1 MRYGI
6 IYPPRA
12 SMRSG
17 YFPDENKTLYQCVEE
32 ARKANPDYATADE
45 ETIFKEAFFSEG
57 FEKFMTNIG
66 TGATGYTQTDFVD
79 FAKFL
84 NLTGESIYDDNA
96 NRFVAIT
103 DVKKYARHVK
113 AWGLQNA
120 QKWIAKWLA
129 TKEILQ
135 PTGEIGGLETIT
147 ETTTKTGNNTSK
159 TTHDVTKKDS
169 EENSGTNSSTASLEN
184 SKTDTEQSNDFPV
197 YATGGTAS
205 TGYASGTRK
214 LESTGASE
222 GTTTGTASGTR
233 VVDSTDKGTNDRA
246 DTINESEKHTYEHS
260 NSYTKDD
267 TATLQELYANKVQNL
282 SKEIANSYG
291 QFFNGDLLAY
301 QL

>member
-17 YFPDENKTLYQCVEE
+17 YYPDENKTLYQCIEE
-32 ARKANPDYATADE
+32 VRKTNPDYDNVDE
-45 ETIFKEAFFSEG
+45 ETIFKEAFFNEG
-57 FEKFMTNIG
+57 FERFIQTIG
-66 TGATGYTQTDFVD
+66 TGMTGYTQNDFTD

-84 NLTGESIYDDNA
+84 QPVAESIYADNA
-96 NRFVAIT
+96 ERFVAIV
-103 DVKKYARHVK
+103 DVKSYARHVK

-120 QKWIAKWLA
+120 QKWFAKWQA
-129 TKEILQ
+129 TKAILQ
-135 PTGEIGGLETIT
+135 PSGEIVGFDTIA

-159 TTHDVTKKDS
+159 TSHDVTKKDS
-169 EENSGTNSSTASLEN
+169 EQNNGTNSTTANLSN
-184 SKTDTEQSNDFPV
+184 SKTDKEESNDFPV
-197 YATGGTAS
+197 YASGAAS
-205 TGYASGTRK
+205 GYASGTRK
-214 LESTGASE
+214 LESTGTSE

-233 VVDSTDKGTNDRA
+233 VLDSTDKGTNDRA
-246 DTINESEKHTYEHS
+246 DTINESEKHTYEYS

-267 TATLQELYANKVQNL
+267 AATLQELYANKVQNL

>member
-17 YFPDENKTLYQCVEE
+17 YYPDENKTLYQCIEE
-32 ARKANPDYATADE
+32 VRKANPDYATADE
-45 ETIFKEAFFSEG
+45 EAIFKEAFFNEG
-57 FEKFMTNIG
+57 FERFIATIG
-66 TGATGYTQTDFVD
+66 TGMTGYTENEYSDFT
-79 FAKFL
+79 KFL
-84 NLTGESIYDDNA
+84 QPVAESIYADNA
-96 NRFVAIT
+96 DRFVAIV

-120 QKWIAKWLA
+120 QKWFAKWQA
-129 TKEILQ
+129 TKKILQ
-135 PTGEIGGLETIT
+135 PTGEIVGLETIT

-159 TTHDVTKKDS
+159 SSHDVTKKDS
-169 EENSGTNSSTASLEN
+169 EQNNGTNSTTANLSN
-184 SKTDTEQSNDFPV
+184 SKTDKEESNDFPV
-197 YATGGTAS
+197 YASGAAS
-205 TGYASGTRK
+205 GYASGTRK
-214 LESTGASE
+214 LESTGTSE

-233 VVDSTDKGTNDRA
+233 VLDSTDKGTNDRA

-260 NSYTKDD
+260 NNYTKDD
-267 TATLQELYANKVQNL
+267 EATVQELYANKVQNL

>member
-17 YFPDENKTLYQCVEE
+17 YYPDENKTLYQCVEE
-32 ARKANPDYATADE
+32 VRKANPDYDNTDE
-45 ETIFKEAFFSEG
+45 ETIFKEAFFNEG
-57 FEKFMTNIG
+57 FEKFTQTIG
-66 TGATGYTQTDFVD
+66 TGMTGYTQTDFAD

-84 NLTGESIYDDNA
+84 QPVAESIYADNA
-96 NRFVAIT
+96 DRFVAIV
-103 DVKKYARHVK
+103 DVKRYAQHVK

-120 QKWIAKWLA
+120 QKWFAKWQA
-129 TKEILQ
+129 TKKILQ
-135 PTGEIGGLETIT
+135 PTGEMFELDSIT

-159 TTHDVTKKDS
+159 ISHDVTKKDS
-169 EENSGTNSSTASLEN
+169 EQNNGTNSTTANLSN
-184 SKTDTEQSNDFPV
+184 SKTDKEESNDFPV
-197 YATGGTAS
+197 YASGAAS
-205 TGYASGTRK
+205 GYASGTRK
-214 LESTGASE
+214 LESTGTSE

-233 VVDSTDKGTNDRA
+233 VLDSTDKGTNDRA
-246 DTINESEKHTYEHS
+246 DTINESEKRTYEHS
-260 NSYTKDD
+260 NNYTKDD

-282 SKEIANSYG
+282 SKEIADSYG

>member
-17 YFPDENKTLYQCVEE
+17 YYPDENKTLYQCVEE
-32 ARKANPDYATADE
+32 VRKTNPDYDSTDE
-45 ETIFKEAFFSEG
+45 ETIFRDSFFLEG
-57 FEKFMTNIG
+57 FVRFIQTIDAGM
-66 TGATGYTQTDFVD
+66 TGYTEYEYSYFM
-79 FAKFL
+79 FKFL
-84 NLTGESIYDDNA
+84 SPVAESIYADNA
-96 NRFVAIT
+96 DRFVAIV

-120 QKWIAKWLA
+120 QKWFAKWQA

-135 PTGEIGGLETIT
+135 PTGEIYEYKTIDGR
-147 ETTTKTGNNTSK
+147 TTKTGNNTSK
-159 TTHDVTKKDS
+159 SSHDVTKKDS
-169 EENSGTNSSTASLEN
+169 EQNNGTNSTTANLSN
-184 SKTDTEQSNDFPV
+184 SKTDKEESNDFPV
-197 YATGGTAS
+197 YASGAAS
-205 TGYASGTRK
+205 GYASGTRK
-214 LESTGASE
+214 LESTGTSE

-233 VVDSTDKGTNDRA
+233 VLDTTDKGTNDRA
-246 DTINESEKHTYEHS
+246 DTINEIEKHTYEHT

-267 TATLQELYANKVQNL
+267 KATLQELYANKVQNL
-282 SKEIANSYG
+282 SKEIADSYG

>member
-17 YFPDENKTLYQCVEE
+17 YYPDENKTLYQCVEE
-32 ARKANPDYATADE
+32 VRKTNPDYDNVDE
-45 ETIFKEAFFSEG
+45 EEIFRNSFFIEG
-57 FEKFMTNIG
+57 FSRFIQTIG
-66 TGATGYTQTDFVD
+66 AGMTGYTQND
-79 FAKFL
+79 FADFTKFL
-84 NLTGESIYDDNA
+84 QPVAESIYADNA
-96 NRFVAIT
+96 DRFVAIV
-103 DVKKYARHVK
+103 DVKKYAQHVK

-120 QKWIAKWLA
+120 QKWFAKWQA
-129 TKEILQ
+129 TKTILE
-135 PTGEIGGLETIT
+135 PRGEIDEFETIT

-159 TTHDVTKKDS
+159 SSHDVTKKDT
-169 EENSGTNSSTASLEN
+169 EQNNGTNSTTANLSN
-184 SKTDTEQSNDFPV
+184 SKTDKEESNDFPV
-197 YATGGTAS
+197 YASGAAS
-205 TGYASGTRK
+205 GYASGTRK
-214 LESTGASE
+214 LESTGTSE

-233 VVDSTDKGTNDRA
+233 VLDSTDKGTNDRA
-246 DTINESEKHTYEHS
+246 DTINESEKRTYEHS

-282 SKEIANSYG
+282 SKEIADSYG

>member
-17 YFPDENKTLYQCVEE
+17 YYPDENKTLYQCVEE
-32 ARKANPDYATADE
+32 ARKTNPDYDNVDE
-45 ETIFKEAFFSEG
+45 ETIFKEAFFNEG
-57 FEKFMTNIG
+57 FARFIQTIG
-66 TGATGYTQTDFVD
+66 TGMTGYTQNDFAD

-84 NLTGESIYDDNA
+84 QPVAESIYADNA
-96 NRFVAIT
+96 DRFVAIV
-103 DVKKYARHVK
+103 DVKRYARHVK

-120 QKWIAKWLA
+120 QKWFAKWQA
-129 TKEILQ
+129 TKMILQ
-135 PTGEIGGLETIT
+135 PTGEIYELETST

-159 TTHDVTKKDS
+159 SSHDVTKKDS
-169 EENSGTNSSTASLEN
+169 EQNNGTNSTTANLSS
-184 SKTDTEQSNDFPV
+184 SKTDKEESNDFPV
-197 YATGGTAS
+197 YASGAAS
-205 TGYASGTRK
+205 DYASGTRK

-233 VVDSTDKGTNDRA
+233 VLDSTDKGTNDRA
-246 DTINESEKHTYEHS
+246 DTINESEKRTYEYS

-267 TATLQELYANKVQNL
+267 AATLQELYANKVQNL
-282 SKEIANSYG
+282 SKEIADSYG

>member
-17 YFPDENKTLYQCVEE
+17 YYPDENKTLYQCVEE
-32 ARKANPDYATADE
+32 VRKTNPVYGNADE
-45 ETIFKEAFFSEG
+45 EIIFSNSFFIEG
-57 FEKFMTNIG
+57 FARFIETIG
-66 TGATGYTQTDFVD
+66 AGMTGYTKNEYSDFML
-79 FAKFL
+79 KFL
-84 NLTGESIYDDNA
+84 PPVAESIYADNA
-96 NRFVAIT
+96 DRFVAIV
-103 DVKKYARHVK
+103 DVKRYARHVK

-120 QKWIAKWLA
+120 QKWFAKWQA
-129 TKEILQ
+129 TKKILQ
-135 PTGEIGGLETIT
+135 PTGEINGLETIT

-159 TTHDVTKKDS
+159 TSHDVTKKDS
-169 EENSGTNSSTASLEN
+169 EQNNGTNSTTANLSN
-184 SKTDTEQSNDFPV
+184 SKTDKEESNDFPV
-197 YATGGTAS
+197 YASGAAS
-205 TGYASGTRK
+205 GYASGTRK
-214 LESTGASE
+214 LESTGTSE

-233 VVDSTDKGTNDRA
+233 VLDSTDKGTNDRA
-246 DTINESEKHTYEHS
+246 DTINESEKRTYEYS

>member
-17 YFPDENKTLYQCVEE
+17 YYPDENKTLYQCVEE
-32 ARKANPDYATADE
+32 ARKTNPDYDNTDE
-45 ETIFKEAFFSEG
+45 ETIFKEAFFNEG
-57 FEKFMTNIG
+57 FEKFIQTIG
-66 TGATGYTQTDFVD
+66 TGMAGYSENDFVD

-84 NLTGESIYDDNA
+84 QPVAESIYADNA
-96 NRFVAIT
+96 DRFVAIV
-103 DVKKYARHVK
+103 DVKSYARHVK

-120 QKWIAKWLA
+120 QKWFAKWQA
-129 TKEILQ
+129 TKTILE

-147 ETTTKTGNNTSK
+147 EKTTKTGNNTSK
-159 TTHDVTKKDS
+159 SSHDVTKKDS
-169 EENSGTNSSTASLEN
+169 EQNNGTNSTTANLSN
-184 SKTDTEQSNDFPV
+184 SKTDKEESNDFPV
-197 YATGGTAS
+197 YASGAAS
-205 TGYASGTRK
+205 GYASGTRK
-214 LESTGASE
+214 LESTSTSE

-233 VVDSTDKGTNDRA
+233 VLDSTDKGTNDRA
-246 DTINESEKHTYEHS
+246 DTIDESEKRTYEHS
-260 NSYTKDD
+260 NTYTKDD

>member
-17 YFPDENKTLYQCVEE
+17 YYPDENKTLYQCVEE
-32 ARKANPDYATADE
+32 VRKANPDYDNTDE
-45 ETIFKEAFFSEG
+45 ETIFKEAFFIEG
-57 FEKFMTNIG
+57 FERFIQTIG
-66 TGATGYTQTDFVD
+66 TGMTGWAENDFAD

-84 NLTGESIYDDNA
+84 QPVAESIYADNA
-96 NRFVAIT
+96 DRFVAIV
-103 DVKKYARHVK
+103 DVKRYAQHVK

-120 QKWIAKWLA
+120 QKWFAKWQA
-129 TKEILQ
+129 TKIILQ

-159 TTHDVTKKDS
+159 TSHDVTKKDS
-169 EENSGTNSSTASLEN
+169 EQNNGTNSTTANLSN
-184 SKTDTEQSNDFPV
+184 SKTDKEESNDFPV
-197 YATGGTAS
+197 YASGAAS
-205 TGYASGTRK
+205 GYASGTRK
-214 LESTGASE
+214 LESTGTSE

-233 VVDSTDKGTNDRA
+233 VLDSTDKGTNDRA
-246 DTINESEKHTYEHS
+246 DTINESVKRTYEHS

-282 SKEIANSYG
+282 SKEIADSYG

>member
-1 MRYGI
+1 MIYGI

-17 YFPDENKTLYQCVEE
+17 YYPDENKTLYQCVEE
-32 ARKANPDYATADE
+32 VRKANPDYDSTDE
-45 ETIFKEAFFSEG
+45 ETIFKEAFFNEG
-57 FEKFMTNIG
+57 FENFIQTIG
-66 TGATGYTQTDFVD
+66 TGMTGYSENDFAD

-84 NLTGESIYDDNA
+84 QPVAESIYADNA
-96 NRFVAIT
+96 DRFVAIV
-103 DVKKYARHVK
+103 DVKRYARHVK

-120 QKWIAKWLA
+120 QKWFAKWQA
-129 TKEILQ
+129 TKTILQ

-159 TTHDVTKKDS
+159 TSHDVTKKDS
-169 EENSGTNSSTASLEN
+169 EQNNGTNSTTANLSN
-184 SKTDTEQSNDFPV
+184 SKTDKEESNDFPV
-197 YATGGTAS
+197 YASGAAS
-205 TGYASGTRK
+205 GYASGTRK

-233 VVDSTDKGTNDRA
+233 VLDSTDKGTNDRA
-246 DTINESEKHTYEHS
+246 ETINESEIRTYEHS

-267 TATLQELYANKVQNL
+267 EATLQELYANKVQNL
-282 SKEIANSYG
+282 SKEIADSYG

>member
-17 YFPDENKTLYQCVEE
+17 YYPDENKTLYQCVEE
-32 ARKANPDYATADE
+32 VRKTNPDYDNVDE
-45 ETIFKEAFFSEG
+45 ETIFRDSFFLEG
-57 FEKFMTNIG
+57 FARFIQTIG
-66 TGATGYTQTDFVD
+66 TGMTGYAENDFAD

-84 NLTGESIYDDNA
+84 QPVAESIYADNA
-96 NRFVAIT
+96 DRFVAIV
-103 DVKKYARHVK
+103 DVKRYAQHVK

-120 QKWIAKWLA
+120 QKCFAKWQA
-129 TKEILQ
+129 TKQILQ
-135 PTGEIGGLETIT
+135 PSGEIGGLETIT

-159 TTHDVTKKDS
+159 SSHDVTKKDS
-169 EENSGTNSSTASLEN
+169 EQNNGTNSTTANLSN
-184 SKTDTEQSNDFPV
+184 SKTDKEESNDFPV
-197 YATGGTAS
+197 YASGAAS
-205 TGYASGTRK
+205 GYASGTRK
-214 LESTGASE
+214 LESTGTSE

-233 VVDSTDKGTNDRA
+233 VLDSTDKGTNDRA
-246 DTINESEKHTYEHS
+246 DTINESVKRTYEHS
-260 NSYTKDD
+260 NNYTKDD

-282 SKEIANSYG
+282 SKEIADSYG

>member
-17 YFPDENKTLYQCVEE
+17 YYPDENKTLYQCVEE
-32 ARKANPDYATADE
+32 VRKTNPDYDNVDE
-45 ETIFKEAFFSEG
+45 ETIFSNSFFNEG
-57 FEKFMTNIG
+57 FERFIQTIG
-66 TGATGYTQTDFVD
+66 TGMTGYTQNDFVD
-79 FAKFL
+79 FTKFL
-84 NLTGESIYDDNA
+84 QPVAESIYADNA
-96 NRFVAIT
+96 DRFVAIV
-103 DVKKYARHVK
+103 DVKKYAQHVK

-120 QKWIAKWLA
+120 QKWFAKWQA
-129 TKEILQ
+129 TKKILQ
-135 PTGEIGGLETIT
+135 PTGEILGLDTIT

-159 TTHDVTKKDS
+159 VTHDVTKKDS
-169 EENSGTNSSTASLEN
+169 EQNNGTNSTTANLTN
-184 SKTDTEQSNDFPV
+184 SKTDKEESNDFPV
-197 YATGGTAS
+197 YASGAAS
-205 TGYASGTRK
+205 GYASGTRK

-233 VVDSTDKGTNDRA
+233 VLDTTDKGTNDRA

-260 NSYTKDD
+260 NNYTKDD

>member
-17 YFPDENKTLYQCVEE
+17 YYPDENKTLYQCVEE
-32 ARKANPDYATADE
+32 VRKTNPDYDNVDE
-45 ETIFKEAFFSEG
+45 EIIFKEAFFNEG
-57 FEKFMTNIG
+57 FERFISTIG
-66 TGATGYTQTDFVD
+66 AGMTGYTENEYSDFMT
-79 FAKFL
+79 KFL
-84 NLTGESIYDDNA
+84 PPVAESIYADNA
-96 NRFVAIT
+96 DRFVAIV
-103 DVKKYARHVK
+103 DVKKYAQHVK

-120 QKWIAKWLA
+120 QKWFAKWQA
-129 TKEILQ
+129 TKKILQ
-135 PTGEIGGLETIT
+135 PTGEMSALDSIT

-159 TTHDVTKKDS
+159 LTHDVTKKDS
-169 EENSGTNSSTASLEN
+169 EQNNGTNSTTANLSN
-184 SKTDTEQSNDFPV
+184 SKTDNEESNDFPV
-197 YATGGTAS
+197 YASGAAS
-205 TGYASGTRK
+205 GYASGTRK
-214 LESTGASE
+214 LESTGTSE

-233 VVDSTDKGTNDRA
+233 VLDSTDKGTNDRA
-246 DTINESEKHTYEHS
+246 DTINESEKRTYEHS

-282 SKEIANSYG
+282 SKEIADSYG

>member
-17 YFPDENKTLYQCVEE
+17 YYPDENKTLYQCVEE
-32 ARKANPDYATADE
+32 VRKTNPDYDNTDE
-45 ETIFKEAFFSEG
+45 ETIFRDSFFIEG
-57 FEKFMTNIG
+57 FTRFIQTIG
-66 TGATGYTQTDFVD
+66 RGMTGYAGNDFVD
-79 FAKFL
+79 FTKFL
-84 NLTGESIYDDNA
+84 QPVAESIYADNA
-96 NRFVAIT
+96 DRFVAIV
-103 DVKKYARHVK
+103 DVKRYAQHVK

-120 QKWIAKWLA
+120 QKWFAKWQA
-129 TKEILQ
+129 TKKILQ
-135 PTGEIGGLETIT
+135 PTGEIFGLDTII

-159 TTHDVTKKDS
+159 TSHDVTKKDS
-169 EENSGTNSSTASLEN
+169 EQNNGTNSTTANLSN
-184 SKTDTEQSNDFPV
+184 SKTDKEESNDFPV
-197 YATGGTAS
+197 YASGTAS
-205 TGYASGTRK
+205 GYASGTRK
-214 LESTGASE
+214 LESTGTSE

-233 VVDSTDKGTNDRA
+233 VLDSTDKGTNDRA
-246 DTINESEKHTYEHS
+246 DTINESEERTYDYS

-282 SKEIANSYG
+282 SKEIADSYG

>member
-17 YFPDENKTLYQCVEE
+17 YYPDENKTLYQCIEE
-32 ARKANPDYATADE
+32 VRKTNPDYDNADE
-45 ETIFKEAFFSEG
+45 ETIFKEAFFNEG
-57 FEKFMTNIG
+57 FEKFIQTIG
-66 TGATGYTQTDFVD
+66 TGMTGYTQNDFAD

-84 NLTGESIYDDNA
+84 QPVAESIYADNA
-96 NRFVAIT
+96 DRFVAIV
-103 DVKKYARHVK
+103 DVKSYARHVK

-120 QKWIAKWLA
+120 QKWFAKWQA
-129 TKEILQ
+129 TKNILQ
-135 PTGEIGGLETIT
+135 PTGEIGGFESTT

-159 TTHDVTKKDS
+159 SSHDVTKKDS
-169 EENSGTNSSTASLEN
+169 EQNNGTNSTTANLSN
-184 SKTDTEQSNDFPV
+184 SKTDKEESNDFPV
-197 YATGGTAS
+197 YASGAAS
-205 TGYASGTRK
+205 GYASGTRK
-214 LESTGASE
+214 LESTGTSE

-233 VVDSTDKGTNDRA
+233 VLDSTNKGTNDRA
-246 DTINESEKHTYEHS
+246 DTINESEKRTYEHS
-260 NSYTKDD
+260 NCYTKDD
-267 TATLQELYANKVQNL
+267 AATLQELYANKVQNL

>member
-17 YFPDENKTLYQCVEE
+17 YYPDENKTLYQCVEE
-32 ARKANPDYATADE
+32 VRKANPDYDNTDE
-45 ETIFKEAFFSEG
+45 EIIFKEAFFNEG
-57 FEKFMTNIG
+57 FEKFIQTIG
-66 TGATGYTQTDFVD
+66 AGMTGYSENDFVD

-84 NLTGESIYDDNA
+84 QPVAESIYADNA
-96 NRFVAIT
+96 DRFVAIV
-103 DVKKYARHVK
+103 DVKRYARHVK

-120 QKWIAKWLA
+120 QKWFAKWQA
-129 TKEILQ
+129 TKTILQ
-135 PTGEIGGLETIT
+135 PSGEIGGLETIT
-147 ETTTKTGNNTSK
+147 EMTTKTGNNTSK
-159 TTHDVTKKDS
+159 TSHDVTKKDS
-169 EENSGTNSSTASLEN
+169 EQNNGTNSTTANLSN
-184 SKTDTEQSNDFPV
+184 SKTDKEESNDFPV
-197 YATGGTAS
+197 YASGAAS
-205 TGYASGTRK
+205 GYASGTRK
-214 LESTGASE
+214 LESTGTSE

-233 VVDSTDKGTNDRA
+233 VLDSTDKGTNDRA
-246 DTINESEKHTYEHS
+246 DTINESEKRTYEHS

-282 SKEIANSYG
+282 SKEIADSYG

>member
-17 YFPDENKTLYQCVEE
+17 YYPDENKTLYQCVEE
-32 ARKANPDYATADE
+32 VRKANPDYDNTDE
-45 ETIFKEAFFSEG
+45 ETIFKEAFFNEG
-57 FEKFMTNIG
+57 FEKFTQTIG
-66 TGATGYTQTDFVD
+66 TGMTGYTQTDFAD

-84 NLTGESIYDDNA
+84 QPVAESIYADNA
-96 NRFVAIT
+96 DRFVAIV
-103 DVKKYARHVK
+103 DVKRYAQHVK

-120 QKWIAKWLA
+120 QKWFAKWQA
-129 TKEILQ
+129 TKKILQ
-135 PTGEIGGLETIT
+135 PTGEMFELDSIT

-159 TTHDVTKKDS
+159 ISHDVTKKDS
-169 EENSGTNSSTASLEN
+169 EQNNGTNSTTANLSN
-184 SKTDTEQSNDFPV
+184 SKTDKEESNDFPV
-197 YATGGTAS
+197 YASGAAS
-205 TGYASGTRK
+205 GYASGTRK
-214 LESTGASE
+214 LESTGTSE

-233 VVDSTDKGTNDRA
+233 VLDSTDKGTNDRA
-246 DTINESEKHTYEHS
+246 DTINESEKRTYEHS

-282 SKEIANSYG
+282 SKEIADSYG